1 MLLNFSLSNYR
12 SFADTLQFSMLRSTS
27 HAAEQSDRAPWK
39 NPEVSA
45 VSAIYGPNASGKSNF
60 LDALSTVSRLV
71 RRGYRERD
79 AYSSIQYLEPFLLD
93 EGSAQSP
100 TDFLVEFIA
109 SDDVRYEYTFTL
121 TKEEVLAEELVAY
134 YTHQPTRLFWRFVDD
149 EGKQDIRFGASLK
162 GPKQQPWSITQDN
175 ALFLSVAGGLGKNE
189 ELRWPYLFLA
199 YGLNKCSPNSS
210 GGVSRARIMAKRQP
224 AEFAKLSKMVGL
236 ADFGIEG
243 IELRRDETSQDAED
257 ASEGEDLFW
266 SGFQRRDRTNLVF
279 LHRGPGGVVELPPS
293 HESDGTLSAL
303 DLFSRAFSALE
314 DGDVLIVDEL
324 DMSIHPTLVREFVS
338 LFAEPETNPL
348 QAQLIFTTH
357 DVSLI
362 TVSGE
367 SGRVVDRDQVWFCEK
382 DACGRSEL
390 IPATSYSPRKEENL
404 GRNYLNGIYG
414 ALPHPMLQSE
424 LPSMLSAHMGNAD
437 E

>member
-27 HAAEQSDRAPWK
+27 HAAEQSGRTPWK

-79 AYSSIQYLEPFLLD
+79 VYSSIQYLEPFLLD
-93 EGSAQSP
+93 EESAQSP

-224 AEFAKLSKMVGL
+224 AEFAKLSKMVG
-236 ADFGIEG
+236 
-243 IELRRDETSQDAED
+243 
-257 ASEGEDLFW
+257 
-266 SGFQRRDRTNLVF
+266 
-279 LHRGPGGVVELPPS
+279 
-293 HESDGTLSAL
+293 
-303 DLFSRAFSALE
+303 
-314 DGDVLIVDEL
+314 
-324 DMSIHPTLVREFVS
+324 
-338 LFAEPETNPL
+338 
-348 QAQLIFTTH
+348 
-357 DVSLI
+357 
-362 TVSGE
+362 
-367 SGRVVDRDQVWFCEK
+367 
-382 DACGRSEL
+382 
-390 IPATSYSPRKEENL
+390 
-404 GRNYLNGIYG
+404 
-414 ALPHPMLQSE
+414 
-424 LPSMLSAHMGNAD
+424 
-437 E
+437 